1 SVANTAFPGVLAAI
15 QLAAANWSAES
26 TCSRLNAVQALTS
39 RGEGTAR
46 AKTIASA
53 GSGQRRISHPAS
65 SADAMAIAWKYLFI
79 SKPITL
85 TCTTLG
91 IKNRAI
97 AQAPRNQR
105 AGVRGASSAA
115 AASTTGRPRLVTWK
129 KATAAGPSENG
140 ADSQPGTR

>member
-1 SVANTAFPGVLAAI
+1 MANRGEIAIRVAR
-15 QLAAANWSAES
+15 AAADLGIETVGVFSEDDD
-26 TCSRLNAVQALTS
+26 TCLHVRHVDAPRRLNAVQALTS
-39 RGEGTAR
+39 RGEGTAS
-46 AKTIASA
+46 ANTTASA
-53 GSGQRRISHPAS
+53 GSGQRRINHPAS

-115 AASTTGRPRLVTWK
+115 AASTTGRPRLVT
-129 KATAAGPSENG
+129 
-140 ADSQPGTR
+140 